1 MAAIAPDL
9 LYYIRKVDDNR
20 PALFISNPLSLS
32 LHRTN
37 DSNHEHGHRPSKT
50 MSRDMAERGLS
61 WTDFDRRFMLLG
73 DGHSVLLV
81 DRAGMRVWSF
91 DGEAQALGSF
101 PVY

>member
-1 MAAIAPDL
+1 
-9 LYYIRKVDDNR
+9 
-20 PALFISNPLSLS
+20 
-32 LHRTN
+32 
-37 DSNHEHGHRPSKT
+37 

-91 DGEAQALGSF
+91 DGEAQALGGF
-101 PVY
+101 PVC